1 MYGGKMVHYREPVDV
16 APNSGMAL
24 DLMALTPKLIMNYKY
39 QALPVNGFPQAVP
52 RPPWHHD

>member
-1 MYGGKMVHYREPVDV
+1 MVHYREPVDV

-39 QALPVNGFPQAVP
+39 PALPVNGFPQAVP